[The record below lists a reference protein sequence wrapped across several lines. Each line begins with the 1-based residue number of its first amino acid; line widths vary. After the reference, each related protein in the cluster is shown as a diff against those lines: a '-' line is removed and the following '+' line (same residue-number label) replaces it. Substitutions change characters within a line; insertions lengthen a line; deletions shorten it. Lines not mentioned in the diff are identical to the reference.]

1 MTAYRVLVMT
11 LITVIIALHFK
22 LLCDHGGIRARALLQ
37 QQIDQLKAEVRDMR
51 LVNNRL
57 REKVQAL
64 KQNPEAMRAVIRHEL
79 GMVRPG
85 ERFVRV
91 IEKR

>member
-1 MTAYRVLVMT
+1 MTAYRVLVMI
-11 LITVIIALHFK
+11 LITVIIALQFK
-22 LLCDHGGIRARALLQ
+22 LLSDHGGIRERALLQ

-51 LVNNRL
+51 LANNRL

-64 KQNPEAMRAVIRHEL
+64 KQDPDAMRAVIRREL
-79 GMVRPG
+79 GMVRPS

-91 IEKR
+91 IER